1 MNETDYYMIKSEIID
16 PREADGYS
24 KIQKNIELTRYTN
37 GMTFFV
43 NSFREEH
50 SEAAVLGGFIT

>member
-1 MNETDYYMIKSEIID
+1 MIKSEIID

-37 GMTFFV
+37 GMIFFV